1 MRIGVFGGTFD
12 PIHTGHLVAAEE
24 AWAQLRLERVVV
36 VPAGLPPHKLNEE
49 ISPVE
54 HRLAMVKLAIASNP
68 HFTLSRVDLDRS
80 GPCYTADTIEILRDR
95 WGSKAEIYFI
105 MGSDSLAEILT
116 WREPERLIR
125 LCRLAV
131 VARPDYEVDM
141 GKLERHLPGIAPRV
155 KFIEAPV
162 LDISSSDIQRRVREG
177 LPIKYR
183 VPETVERYIYEHRLY
198 KEGSR

>member
-24 AWAQLRLERVVV
+24 AWAQLRLERLVF
-36 VPAGLPPHKLNEE
+36 VPAGLPPHKVNEE

-105 MGSDSLAEILT
+105 MGSDCLAEILT

-155 KFIEAPV
+155 KFIEAPAP
-162 LDISSSDIQRRVREG
+162 DISSTDIQRRVREG
-177 LPIKYR
+177 LPIKYW
-183 VPETVERYIYEHRLY
+183 VPETVERYIYEHGLY